1 MSHDLDEEKR
11 ATVWPWQRPKKP
23 DRFRVNWLLLFVGVL
38 FVATAAV
45 MEHPAVSAITP
56 TQVHVADVES
66 LSLIFSWKSL
76 ISLLKELGFALI
88 IAWAVSYLIERHA
101 KKREHEAHEAA
112 RKQMASDVVHAVFGL
127 QHSPV
132 YVRTVVETTLQCR
145 VIRKH
150 YSADYTIEH
159 LSPADAARL
168 GVKKGRFVK
177 LTQVSSYTFK
187 NVSPAP
193 VKHPIKYALPV
204 RAGAK
209 LHDFAGITKIR
220 IDGKEF
226 TGKALDKAVISKKD
240 GFYKSYQWDR
250 TIKSDDEI
258 EVVVEA
264 VSLKELSD
272 TEVWGN
278 YHATYE
284 GMVMTVRSEVPEIV
298 RFGIRCL
305 TATDSEQVYETPGK
319 TAQWKIEGPIL
330 PNDSV
335 VFWWRSAE
343 DDGAAPV
350 APAKS
355 STTVAKKAT
364 AAATNE
370 DEKPGTAKA

>member
-1 MSHDLDEEKR
+1 MSHNLDEETR
-11 ATVWPWQRPKKP
+11 AIVWPWQKPKQSE
-23 DRFRVNWLLLFVGVL
+23 RFRVNWLLLFVGVL
-38 FVATAAV
+38 LVAAAAV
-45 MEHPAVSAITP
+45 MEHPAVSEISP
-56 TQVHVADVES
+56 PQVHVVDVES

-88 IAWAVSYLIERHA
+88 IAWAVSYLIEQHA
-101 KKREHEAHEAA
+101 KRREHEAHEAA

-127 QHSPV
+127 QHLPA

-159 LSPADAARL
+159 LSVDEAKRL
-168 GVKKGRFVK
+168 GVKRGRFVK
-177 LTQVSSYTFK
+177 LTQISSYTFN

-193 VKHPIKYALPV
+193 VKHAIKYALPV
-204 RAGAK
+204 RAGTK

-226 TGKALDKAVISKKD
+226 SGKALDKAVTSKKD

-250 TIKSDDEI
+250 TIDPDKEI

-284 GMVMTVRSEVPEIV
+284 GMVMTVRSEVPEIAT
-298 RFGIRCL
+298 FGIRCL
-305 TATDSEQVYETPGK
+305 TATDSELVHETPGK

-343 DDGAAPV
+343 DDGTP
-350 APAKS
+350 P
-355 STTVAKKAT
+355 STPQKPSATKKGAGT
-364 AAATNE
+364 AAAE
-370 DEKPGTAKA
+370 VEKLGTAKA